1 MVATSAFPWG
11 LAPFFTLQLIIDATA
26 HAAILSHVRHHRE
39 ERRGGMMEAETRR
52 HLQICSQ
59 PARFPRGANHL
70 TFSYASCKQATGMPL
85 TFILSETVCLLL
97 SLSSLVSPGIFFQ
110 KLNASREQLT
120 TSNINHF
127 VHWSSKEFMSY
138 FGCCV
143 HIKTNIY

>member
-1 MVATSAFPWG
+1 MA
-11 LAPFFTLQLIIDATA
+11 
-26 HAAILSHVRHHRE
+26 
-39 ERRGGMMEAETRR
+39 AETRR

-120 TSNINHF
+120 TTNINHF

-138 FGCCV
+138 FWLLCTYKDKYILILFQKLYIQIQVCRDQNSSTYLLVNYRYFSQYSALKICGV
-143 HIKTNIY
+143 S